1 MSDYLVLDAVSK
13 ALRQILW
20 DAFNADG
27 TIRPIVGS
35 EAAIVFS
42 NPTETARDSS
52 NRLSLWLYQITE
64 NEHVKNQPML
74 RAAAQPL
81 PPPPPGRAPR
91 QVAQYPPM
99 ALNLYFLATPFAQS
113 DEADHMVLGKT
124 MQVLYDNAIII
135 LQDAMNNVFE
145 ELRVIFCR
153 LSLEELTRIWESL
166 REPYRLSVCYLI
178 RVTRID
184 SRRTPETGLV
194 LERSAGFNSD
204 PRAVAAP

>member
-20 DAFNADG
+20 DAFNADA
-27 TIRPIVGS
+27 TVRPIVGS

-64 NEHVKNQPML
+64 NEHVKNQPMI
-74 RAAAQPL
+74 RTAVQ
-81 PPPPPGRAPR
+81 PPPPPGTAAPR
-91 QVAQYPPM
+91 QTTQFPPM
-99 ALNLYFLATPFAQS
+99 ALNLYFLVTPFAQS
-113 DEADHMVLGKT
+113 DESDHLLLGKS
-124 MQVLYDNAIII
+124 MQVLYDNAIIF
-135 LQDAMNNVFE
+135 LQDTMSNIFE

-184 SRRTPETGLV
+184 SRRTPDTGLV
-194 LERSAGFNSD
+194 LERTAGFNND
-204 PRAVAAP
+204 PHAVAGL

>member
-20 DAFNADG
+20 DEFNADA
-27 TIRPIVGS
+27 TVRPIVGS

-42 NPTETARDSS
+42 NPTETARDSG

-74 RAAAQPL
+74 KAALQ
-81 PPPPPGRAPR
+81 PPPPPGGRAPR
-91 QVAQYPPM
+91 QAAQFPPM
-99 ALNLYFLATPFAQS
+99 ALNLYFLVTPFAQS
-113 DEADHMVLGKT
+113 DESDHLLLGKT
-124 MQVLYDNAIII
+124 MQVLYDNAIVF
-135 LQDAMNNVFE
+135 LQDTASNIFE

-194 LERSAGFNSD
+194 LERTAGFNSD
-204 PRAVAAP
+204 PRAVAAL